1 MNSKEHES
9 VLVKYFNRE
18 EDNGNI
24 QGDPNNL
31 SQTSENM
38 IGDENSNHDETPNA
52 VKSYETQ
59 KITIKNEVTQK
70 ERTNYTSVGNDFTF
84 ENNPRHQTREI
95 IFLGKKTSE
104 PGIPDCEFDIEQVS
118 EIVID
123 ALTNNIQFLKNI
135 SSNFYGCNFDYKI
148 NKDLIRQKDFIEKN
162 LDKNIKAILLMM
174 MEDISPQEKEVFKN
188 EIKLLLKLELDL
200 KDTFLPFFRTI
211 FNMNLKNLLLFYV
224 NDRIYELYNIRLKTL
239 KYDPKY
245 SDEEKIGIRKQILSY
260 LKSQKEL
267 TYTIN
272 DHEMPFNLPLLN
284 VSQLPINDINEENF
298 SPENIDS
305 VNQIENN
312 QIGNFIENNEA
323 GNDIENNE
331 TKNRIENIQTE
342 SHFENNQTENHIEN
356 NQTENHFENN
366 QTGNH
371 NNIIAEGQEPNKPG
385 QKLDDKTNNK
395 PKGEKYDNLKRIAVD
410 RSFKYLIDMIE
421 KITKVE
427 LKKVS
432 IYKDINENSSEQFKK
447 IFQKKIG
454 EIIGRKNGEFIES
467 ILNSHDTS
475 NEIIFLKNLFKTEF
489 YHIVEIFINDIF
501 FSFTSSNGDKIEYK
515 TFNYLTQLDPK
526 INKKSLDI
534 KKKIKEIL
542 HAEGRL
548 RAKTNKKK

>member
-1 MNSKEHES
+1 MNNKQHES
-9 VLVKYFNRE
+9 GLVRFFNRQ

-38 IGDENSNHDETPNA
+38 IGDENSDHDETPNA

-59 KITIKNEVTQK
+59 KITIKNELTQK
-70 ERTNYTSVGNDFTF
+70 ERTNYTSVGNDFSF

-104 PGIPDCEFDIEQVS
+104 PGIPDCEFDMEQVS

-123 ALTNNIQFLKNI
+123 VLTNNIQFLKSI
-135 SSNFYGCNFDYKI
+135 YSNFYERNLDFKI

-188 EIKLLLKLELDL
+188 EIKFLLELELDL

-239 KYDPKY
+239 KYNPKY

-284 VSQLPINDINEENF
+284 VSQLPINDINEENL

-331 TKNRIENIQTE
+331 TKNRIEN
-342 SHFENNQTENHIEN
+342 NQTENHFEN

-410 RSFKYLIDMIE
+410 RSYKYLIDMIE

-432 IYKDINENSSEQFKK
+432 IYKDINKNSSEQFNKVLK
-447 IFQKKIG
+447 KKIG

-489 YHIVEIFINDIF
+489 YQIVEIFINDIF
-501 FSFTSSNGDKIEYK
+501 FSFTCSNGDKIEYK
-515 TFNYLTQLDPK
+515 TFNYLTQLNPK

-542 HAEGRL
+542 QADGRL
-548 RAKTNKKK
+548 REKSNKKNNK

>member
-1 MNSKEHES
+1 
-9 VLVKYFNRE
+9 
-18 EDNGNI
+18 
-24 QGDPNNL
+24 
-31 SQTSENM
+31 
-38 IGDENSNHDETPNA
+38 
-52 VKSYETQ
+52 
-59 KITIKNEVTQK
+59 
-70 ERTNYTSVGNDFTF
+70 
-84 ENNPRHQTREI
+84 
-95 IFLGKKTSE
+95 
-104 PGIPDCEFDIEQVS
+104 
-118 EIVID
+118 
-123 ALTNNIQFLKNI
+123 
-135 SSNFYGCNFDYKI
+135 
-148 NKDLIRQKDFIEKN
+148 
-162 LDKNIKAILLMM
+162 
-174 MEDISPQEKEVFKN
+174 
-188 EIKLLLKLELDL
+188 
-200 KDTFLPFFRTI
+200 
-211 FNMNLKNLLLFYV
+211 
-224 NDRIYELYNIRLKTL
+224 
-239 KYDPKY
+239 
-245 SDEEKIGIRKQILSY
+245 
-260 LKSQKEL
+260 
-267 TYTIN
+267 
-272 DHEMPFNLPLLN
+272 MPFNLPLLN
-284 VSQLPINDINEENF
+284 VSQLPINDINEENL

-331 TKNRIENIQTE
+331 TKNRIEN
-342 SHFENNQTENHIEN
+342 

-385 QKLDDKTNNK
+385 QKLDDKANNK

-410 RSFKYLIDMIE
+410 RSYKYLIDMIE
-421 KITKVE
+421 KITKIE

-489 YHIVEIFINDIF
+489 YQIVEIFINDIF
-501 FSFTSSNGDKIEYK
+501 FSFTCSNGDKIEYK

>member
-38 IGDENSNHDETPNA
+38 IGDENSDHDETPNA

-59 KITIKNEVTQK
+59 KITIKNELTQK

-104 PGIPDCEFDIEQVS
+104 PGIPDCEFDMEQVS

-135 SSNFYGCNFDYKI
+135 YSNFYERNLDFKI

-162 LDKNIKAILLMM
+162 LDKNIKAILLLM

-284 VSQLPINDINEENF
+284 VSQLPINDINEENL

-331 TKNRIENIQTE
+331 TKKRI
-342 SHFENNQTENHIEN
+342 ENNQTENHYEN

-371 NNIIAEGQEPNKPG
+371 NNIIAEGQEPNEPG

-410 RSFKYLIDMIE
+410 RSYKYLIDMIE

-447 IFQKKIG
+447 IFKKKIG

-467 ILNSHDTS
+467 ILNSNDTS

-526 INKKSLDI
+526 INKKSLNI
-534 KKKIKEIL
+534 KIKIKEIL

>member
-38 IGDENSNHDETPNA
+38 IGDENSDHDETPNA

-59 KITIKNEVTQK
+59 KITIKNELTQK

-135 SSNFYGCNFDYKI
+135 YSNFYERNLDFKI

-162 LDKNIKAILLMM
+162 LDKNIKAILLLM

-188 EIKLLLKLELDL
+188 EIKLLLELELNL

-245 SDEEKIGIRKQILSY
+245 SDVEKIGIRKQILSY

-284 VSQLPINDINEENF
+284 VSQLPINDINEENL

-331 TKNRIENIQTE
+331 TENR
-342 SHFENNQTENHIEN
+342 IEN

-410 RSFKYLIDMIE
+410 RSYKYLIEMIE

-447 IFQKKIG
+447 IFKKKIG
-454 EIIGRKNGEFIES
+454 EIIGRKNGEFIEF

-534 KKKIKEIL
+534 KIKIKEIL

-548 RAKTNKKK
+548 RAKTNKKKINDC

>member
-1 MNSKEHES
+1 MNNKQHES
-9 VLVKYFNRE
+9 GLVRFFNRQ

-38 IGDENSNHDETPNA
+38 IGDENSDHDETPNA

-104 PGIPDCEFDIEQVS
+104 PRIPDCEFDIEHVS

-135 SSNFYGCNFDYKI
+135 SSNFYGCNFDFKI
-148 NKDLIRQKDFIEKN
+148 NKDLIRQKGFIEKN
-162 LDKNIKAILLMM
+162 LDKNIKTILLMM

-188 EIKLLLKLELDL
+188 EIKLLLELELDL

-267 TYTIN
+267 TYSIN

-284 VSQLPINDINEENF
+284 VSQLPVNDINEENF

-331 TKNRIENIQTE
+331 TENRIENNQTE
-342 SHFENNQTENHIEN
+342 SHFEN

-395 PKGEKYDNLKRIAVD
+395 LKGEKYDNLKRIAVD
-410 RSFKYLIDMIE
+410 RSYKYLIDMIE
-421 KITKVE
+421 KITKIE

-432 IYKDINENSSEQFKK
+432 IYKDINKNSSEQFNKVLK
-447 IFQKKIG
+447 KKIG

-467 ILNSHDTS
+467 ILNSNDTS
-475 NEIIFLKNLFKTEF
+475 KEILFLKNLFKTEF
-489 YHIVEIFINDIF
+489 YYIVEIFINDTF

-515 TFNYLTQLDPK
+515 TFKYLADHEPK

-542 HAEGRL
+542 QADGRL
-548 RAKTNKKK
+548 REKTNKKEINDC

>member
-1 MNSKEHES
+1 MNNKQHES
-9 VLVKYFNRE
+9 GLVRFFNRQ

-38 IGDENSNHDETPNA
+38 IGDENSDHDETPNA

-59 KITIKNEVTQK
+59 KITIKNELTQK
-70 ERTNYTSVGNDFTF
+70 ERTNYTSVGNDFSF

-104 PGIPDCEFDIEQVS
+104 PGIPDCEFDMEQVS

-135 SSNFYGCNFDYKI
+135 YSNFYERNLDFKI

-162 LDKNIKAILLMM
+162 LDKNIKAILLLM

-188 EIKLLLKLELDL
+188 EIKLLLELELNL

-245 SDEEKIGIRKQILSY
+245 SDVEKIGIRKQILSY

-272 DHEMPFNLPLLN
+272 DHEMPFNLP
-284 VSQLPINDINEENF
+284 LPINDINEENF

-331 TKNRIENIQTE
+331 TKNRIEN
-342 SHFENNQTENHIEN
+342 NQTENHFEN

-410 RSFKYLIDMIE
+410 RSYKYLIDMIE

-447 IFQKKIG
+447 IFKKKIG

-526 INKKSLDI
+526 INKKSLNI
-534 KKKIKEIL
+534 KIKIKEIL

>member
-1 MNSKEHES
+1 MNNKQHES
-9 VLVKYFNRE
+9 GLVRFFNRQ

-38 IGDENSNHDETPNA
+38 IGDENSDHDETPNA

-104 PGIPDCEFDIEQVS
+104 PGIPDCEFDMEQVS

-135 SSNFYGCNFDYKI
+135 SSNFYECNLVFKI

-162 LDKNIKAILLMM
+162 LDKNIKTILLMM
-174 MEDISPQEKEVFKN
+174 MEDISPQEKEDFKN

-239 KYDPKY
+239 KYNPKY

-267 TYTIN
+267 TYSIN

-284 VSQLPINDINEENF
+284 VSQLPINDINEENL

-312 QIGNFIENNEA
+312 QIGNFIENNEG

-331 TKNRIENIQTE
+331 TKNRIENNQTE
-342 SHFENNQTENHIEN
+342 NHFENNQTK
-356 NQTENHFENN
+356 NHFENN

-410 RSFKYLIDMIE
+410 RSYKYLIDMIE
-421 KITKVE
+421 KITKIE

-432 IYKDINENSSEQFKK
+432 IYKDINENSSEQFNK
-447 IFQKKIG
+447 ILKKKIG

-489 YHIVEIFINDIF
+489 YQIVEIFINDIF
-501 FSFTSSNGDKIEYK
+501 FSFTCSNGDKIEYK

-526 INKKSLDI
+526 INKKSLNI
-534 KKKIKEIL
+534 KIKIKEIL

-548 RAKTNKKK
+548 RAKTNKKKINDC

>member
-1 MNSKEHES
+1 MNNKQHES
-9 VLVKYFNRE
+9 GLVRFFNRQ

-38 IGDENSNHDETPNA
+38 IGDENSDHDETPNA

-104 PGIPDCEFDIEQVS
+104 PGNPDYEFDIEQVS

-331 TKNRIENIQTE
+331 TENR
-342 SHFENNQTENHIEN
+342 IEN

-410 RSFKYLIDMIE
+410 RSYKYLIDMIE

-447 IFQKKIG
+447 IFKKKIG

-489 YHIVEIFINDIF
+489 YYIVEIFINDTF